1 MMVLFNSGGCSA
13 TNNSSSCW
21 LGLSVNESLLELLA
35 VEVAVLA
42 FPPVLS
48 VIPPPPPPPP
58 DLDKELFGSGDLARI
73 EGPSWIEGRPWKEK
87 YLITLS

>member
-48 VIPPPPPPPP
+48 VIPPPP
-58 DLDKELFGSGDLARI
+58 DLDRELFGSGDLARI
-73 EGPSWIEGRPWKEK
+73 EGPS
-87 YLITLS
+87 